1 MPVPSPRRLVLL
13 VSTFTFASACIA
25 APASAQAQ
33 PPSAA
38 GTPAVAAAAST
49 GSSKALPSIES
60 YSYDGAGRRDP
71 FVSLVTRGADA
82 GSAASRAAD
91 GLPGLSV
98 NEVSVRGVLRSRGAL
113 VAMVQGPDQKTYIV
127 HANDRFLDGTVKSVT
142 PQGLVVLQNVN
153 DPLSLVKQKEIRKSL
168 RGSDEGK

>member
-1 MPVPSPRRLVLL
+1 MPVPSLRRVVLL
-13 VSTFTFASACIA
+13 VSTLAFACVP
-25 APASAQAQ
+25 APAGAQAQ
-33 PPSAA
+33 PPAAA
-38 GTPAVAAAAST
+38 GAPAAAAAP
-49 GSSKALPSIES
+49 SKGTNKTLPPIES

-71 FVSLVTRGADA
+71 FVSLVARGADA
-82 GSAASRAAD
+82 ASAASRAAD

-98 NEVSVRGVLRSRGAL
+98 NEVSVRGVLRSRGAF

-142 PQGLVVLQNVN
+142 PQGLVVLQDVN

>member
-1 MPVPSPRRLVLL
+1 MPVPILRRFVLL
-13 VSTFTFASACIA
+13 GSTFTVACACVA
-25 APASAQAQ
+25 APAAAQAR
-33 PPSAA
+33 PPAA
-38 GTPAVAAAAST
+38 TGAPAAAASK
-49 GSSKALPSIES
+49 GSGKALPPIES

-71 FVSLVTRGADA
+71 FVSLVARGADA

-98 NEVSVRGVLRSRGAL
+98 DEVSVRGVLRSRGAF

-127 HANDRFLDGTVKSVT
+127 HANDRFLDGTVKRVT
-142 PQGLVVLQNVN
+142 PQGLIVVQDVN

>member
-1 MPVPSPRRLVLL
+1 MRPSCFCPLVALAL
-13 VSTFTFASACIA
+13 ACLSASAAAQAPPAA
-25 APASAQAQ
+25 APAPV

-38 GTPAVAAAAST
+38 KGPITT
-49 GSSKALPSIES
+49 LPPIES
-60 YSYDGAGRRDP
+60 YSYDPAGRRDP
-71 FVSLVTRGADA
+71 FVSLVARGADA
-82 GSAASRAAD
+82 GSPASRGAD

-142 PQGLVVLQNVN
+142 PQGIVVLQEVN
-153 DPLSLVKQKEIRKSL
+153 DPLSLVKQKEIRKTL

>member
-1 MPVPSPRRLVLL
+1 MPVPSLRRLVPL
-13 VSTFTFASACIA
+13 VSTFTVAFACIA
-25 APASAQAQ
+25 APAAAQAQ
-33 PPSAA
+33 PPAAA
-38 GTPAVAAAAST
+38 GAPAVAAASK
-49 GSSKALPSIES
+49 GKALPPIES

-71 FVSLVTRGADA
+71 FVSLVARGSDA

-98 NEVSVRGVLRSRGAL
+98 DEVSVRGVLRSRGAF

-142 PQGLVVLQNVN
+142 PQGLVVLQDVN
-153 DPLSLVKQKEIRKSL
+153 DPLSLVKRKEIRKSL